1 VVEAPDNPAFLHAPN
16 HHELVFVGPAGTS
29 TYCFGYQPTTHDIND
44 HRRPSDRYCIQLIG
58 EQYEVYDLKT
68 IQHIIGAIGIVS
80 IGIPVFA
87 HTDPDA
93 AIMWA
98 LMNQ

>member
-1 VVEAPDNPAFLHAPN
+1 MSDNPAFLHAPN

-29 TYCFGYQPTTHDIND
+29 TYCFGYQPRTEDIEG
-44 HRRPSDRYCIQLIG
+44 HRKKSDRYCIQLIG
-58 EQYEVYDLKT
+58 EQYEVYDLAT
-68 IQHIIGAIGIVS
+68 LQRPIRGSGIVS
-80 IGIPVFA
+80 IGYPVFV